1 KARTRMRRKDHLPF
15 QRDFAK
21 NPRQNADAFFIVD
34 IRWTVQGDDDG
45 QSIHADPLPKARGP
59 SGWQSVKQA
68 VDHDVADERYLVV
81 RLSLGAKLFV
91 GVPGRG
97 QQQVSQA
104 ISDNPIDL
112 LWHRSVEAA
121 KTRLD
126 VRDLDPALGRD
137 DGGRHRGVDIAVD
150 YDPIGPHVDE
160 NRFDALHDARRL
172 RGLGV

>member
-1 KARTRMRRKDHLPF
+1 
-15 QRDFAK
+15 
-21 NPRQNADAFFIVD
+21 
-34 IRWTVQGDDDG
+34 
-45 QSIHADPLPKARGP
+45 IHADPLPKARGP

-126 VRDLDPALGRD
+126 VRDLGE
-137 DGGRHRGVDIAVD
+137 
-150 YDPIGPHVDE
+150 IGACAHDVEQP
-160 NRFDALHDARRL
+160 HDAPAWAQLDGASRNIMSRMPPMRL
-172 RGLGV
+172 LPRTPYLSTLDPDR